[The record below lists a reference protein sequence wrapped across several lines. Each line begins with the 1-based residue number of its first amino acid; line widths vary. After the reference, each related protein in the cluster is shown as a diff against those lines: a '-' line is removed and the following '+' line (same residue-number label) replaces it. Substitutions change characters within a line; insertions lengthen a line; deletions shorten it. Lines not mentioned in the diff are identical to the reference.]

1 MIVIDDKINDDNA
14 HETLV
19 TSDDASVAVSKG
31 SPVDSMTLDWE
42 ESLIQTLEKV
52 INRKSVG
59 NVEMLS

>member
-52 INRKSVG
+52 RKG
-59 NVEMLS
+59 Y